1 MAAAIVRGAMRQGDN
16 RAGPAN
22 RADDAGPSAAGPVL
36 VVTKLRAPTVRA
48 ELVPRRRL
56 VDLLVRQRPHK
67 LTLVDA
73 PAGWGKTTLLAEWQD
88 DPKESRPF
96 AWVSLDRA
104 DNDPVRFWTL
114 VVTALRTVTS
124 GLGERALAAL
134 SGRGPS
140 TTGVVLAEL
149 INEVATGAPELVL
162 VLDDYHSIGNE
173 EIHQGLEL
181 LLERLPAQLHL
192 AMASRSDPPLPL
204 ARMRVRGELLEVR
217 SDALAFNDEEAA
229 ALLNAHLGLG
239 LSGADVARLQQRTEG
254 WAAALYLAALSLRG
268 RADAAG
274 FIGAFAGDNRH
285 VVDYLGGEVLAGQPA
300 ERRRFLVRTSI
311 LERLCGPLC
320 DTVTGGSG
328 SAGVLEEIERA
339 NLFLVPLDATRTWYR
354 YHHLFG
360 ELLRHELRR
369 TEPELEATLHR
380 RAAAWYQ
387 AAAAVP
393 DAIQHAVSGGAIDE
407 ARELIA
413 EHWLGFFNRGELAT
427 VAGWL
432 DALPR
437 GVVEDDPRLA
447 VARVWLALDLGRPE
461 EAGEWLQR
469 AERGLAEGGS
479 LDAPGLASGVA
490 LLRAV
495 HRFKIGEVG
504 QALVA
509 ARRAVDLERAGVA
522 FWRTVASV
530 LLGVTLYWRGA
541 AEDAGPALEAA
552 LELAEVD
559 GNRLAQMYALGY
571 LAAVQSGRGAAADA
585 DRLLE
590 RAAALVEADPAAG
603 EHFVAMMAHLVRAG
617 RLEEQGQ
624 PGAASHEA
632 ERGLQLARRGAGL
645 VELGYATLQLAGFRR
660 RQGDLEAARALV
672 AESRRMLDGCADPGM
687 LAGLVAAA
695 ERSLAPAGPR
705 RPTAAPAVGER
716 LTERELAVLR
726 LLPSGMTQREIGA
739 TLFLSENTVKTH
751 TRGIYRKLAA
761 SGRDDAVA
769 RARAAG
775 LL

>member
-1 MAAAIVRGAMRQGDN
+1 MGQGDN
-16 RAGPAN
+16 RASPASG
-22 RADDAGPSAAGPVL
+22 AADAGPPAAGPVL

-56 VDLLVRQRPHK
+56 VELLVRRGPHK
-67 LTLVDA
+67 LTLIDA
-73 PAGWGKTTLLAEWQD
+73 PAGWGKTTLLAEWQN
-88 DPKESRPF
+88 DPAEARPF

-104 DNDPVRFWTL
+104 DNDPVRFWTY
-114 VVTALRTVTS
+114 VVTALQTAAPD
-124 GLGERALAAL
+124 LGERALGVL
-134 SGRGPS
+134 GRRGPS
-140 TTGVVLAEL
+140 VLRDVLPEL
-149 INEVATGAPELVL
+149 INELAREAPELVL
-162 VLDDYHSIGNE
+162 TLDDYHTIGND
-173 EIHQGLEL
+173 EIHQGVEL
-181 LLERLPAQLHL
+181 LCERLPAQLHL
-192 AMASRSDPPLPL
+192 AIATRSDPPLPL

-217 SDALAFNDEEAA
+217 SDALAFSDEEAT

-239 LSGADVARLQQRTEG
+239 LSGTDVARLQQRTEG

-268 RADAAG
+268 RADAAD

-285 VVDYLGGEVLAGQPA
+285 VVDYLGGEVLAGQPPD
-300 ERRRFLVRTSI
+300 RRTFLVRTSI

-320 DTVTGGSG
+320 DAVTGGAG
-328 SAGVLEEIERA
+328 SAAALEEIERA

-360 ELLRHELRR
+360 ELLRHELGRS
-369 TEPELEATLHR
+369 EPELVATLHR

-387 AAAAVP
+387 AAGAVP
-393 DAIQHAVSGGAIDE
+393 DAIQHAVSGGDVDQ

-427 VAGWL
+427 VAAWL
-432 DALPR
+432 DALPQEA
-437 GVVEDDPRLA
+437 VEGDPRLA
-447 VARVWLALDLGRPE
+447 VARVWLALDLGRPG
-461 EAGEWLQR
+461 EAGEWLER
-469 AERGLAEGGS
+469 AERGLPEGRGS
-479 LDAPGLASGVA
+479 GAPGLASGMA

-495 HRFKIGEVG
+495 HRFKIGDVG
-504 QALVA
+504 QALAA
-509 ARRAVDLERAGVA
+509 ARRAVDLEREGVA

-530 LLGVTLYWRGA
+530 LIGVTLYWRGA
-541 AEDAGPALEAA
+541 AEDAGPALEDA
-552 LELAEVD
+552 LELAEAD
-559 GNRLAQMYALGY
+559 GNRLAQTYALGY
-571 LAAVQSGRGAAADA
+571 LAAVQAGRGEPADA

-617 RLEEQGQ
+617 RLEQQGRT
-624 PGAASHEA
+624 GEAVEEA
-632 ERGLQLARRGAGL
+632 ERGLELARRGAGL
-645 VELGYATLQLAGFRR
+645 VELCYAILQLAGLRR

-672 AESRRMLDGCADPGM
+672 AESRRRLDGCADPGM

-695 ERSLAPAGPR
+695 ERSVAPAGPR
-705 RPTAAPAVGER
+705 RPTAAPAAGER

-751 TRGIYRKLAA
+751 TRGIYRKLAVA
-761 SGRDDAVA
+761 TRDEAVTA
-769 RARAAG
+769 ARAAG